1 MPRMRAPPDRARPL
15 SLRERGLTTM
25 LMEWVYVGLGLVI
38 LLLAGDA
45 LVKGAVN
52 LALRLGIPALIV
64 SLTIVAFGTSAPEL
78 LISIQAVLEDVPGIA
93 LGNVVG
99 SNTANIL
106 LVLGVPAILAAM
118 HTADCDSRTSY
129 LQMLAASVLF
139 IGLCFLGTIGWVS
152 GLILLAALA
161 AMLTHAAMAAR
172 SHRKS
177 NGAAESD
184 DADDLLE
191 DLEGA
196 DPSLPWPKILLF
208 LGLGL
213 VGLPLGADLLVEG
226 AVDIAR
232 DFGVT
237 ETVIGLT
244 LIAIGTS
251 LPELATT
258 VAAALRRQADVALGN
273 VIGSNMF
280 NLLAIMGVASLF
292 GPIPVDPDIMEFD
305 IWIMLGASLLILP
318 FVFFRVNISRVWGF
332 VLTGLYI
339 AYIAVVLA

>member
-1 MPRMRAPPDRARPL
+1 MMMD
-15 SLRERGLTTM
+15 
-25 LMEWVYVGLGLVI
+25 WVYVGLGLTI

-78 LISIQAVLEDVPGIA
+78 LISVQAVLEDVPGIA

-106 LVLGVPAILAAM
+106 LVLGVPALMAGM
-118 HTADCDSRTSY
+118 HTSDCDTRESY
-129 LQMLAASVLF
+129 VQMLAASVMF
-139 IGLCFLGTIGWVS
+139 IGLCFLGVIGWIS
-152 GLILLAALA
+152 GLVLLAALA

-172 SHRKS
+172 SHRKE
-177 NGAAESD
+177 AALCLTD
-184 DADDLLE
+184 DTDELVE
-191 DLEGA
+191 ELEGA
-196 DPSLPWPKILLF
+196 DPSMPWPKILFF
-208 LGLGL
+208 LALGL
-213 VGLPLGADLLVEG
+213 VGLPLGADLLVDG
-226 AVDIAR
+226 AVEIAR

-280 NLLAIMGVASLF
+280 NLLAIIGVASLF
-292 GPIPVDPDIMEFD
+292 GPIPVDPQFLRFD
-305 IWIMLGASLLILP
+305 LWIMLGASLLIFP
-318 FVFFRVNISRVWGF
+318 FVFLKVDIGRTWG
-332 VLTGLYI
+332 VILTGLYVS
-339 AYIAVVLA
+339 YIVVVLV